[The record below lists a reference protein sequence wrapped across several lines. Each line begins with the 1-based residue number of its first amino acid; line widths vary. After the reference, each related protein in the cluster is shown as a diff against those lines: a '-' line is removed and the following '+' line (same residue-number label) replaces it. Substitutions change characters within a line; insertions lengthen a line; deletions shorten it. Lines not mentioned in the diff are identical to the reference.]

1 MSHHGHSRM
10 KGHHRPAAST
20 GRRRWWHIILRK
32 RSDEGDHVVQVGL
45 PYPFAVFSYVSGHR
59 DAPLSDRARLAW
71 WLTGLAIV
79 LGGIALIVLWA
90 RA

>member
-1 MSHHGHSRM
+1 M
-10 KGHHRPAAST
+10 KGHHQSVEVR
-20 GRRRWWHIILRK
+20 GDRKWWHLFILRRRDDQR
-32 RSDEGDHVVQVGL
+32 DHVVRASGTI
-45 PYPFAVFSYVSGHR
+45 YPGVFSYVSGHK
-59 DAPLSDRARLAW
+59 DSPLSDRARIAW